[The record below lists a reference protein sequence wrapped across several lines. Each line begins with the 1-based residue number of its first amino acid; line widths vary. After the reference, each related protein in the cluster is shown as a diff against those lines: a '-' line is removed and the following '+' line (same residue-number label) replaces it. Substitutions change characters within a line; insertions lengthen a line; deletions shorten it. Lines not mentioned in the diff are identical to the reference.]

1 MKALLIRGLKF
12 LVRLFIAAIIIG
24 IIAGIIY
31 GGTYVISYL
40 AGGIPSGD
48 YTFTQQYYEVGFCI
62 ALVALSDEVNKWC
75 RNLS

>member
-1 MKALLIRGLKF
+1 MKAALIRGLKF

-40 AGGIPSGD
+40 TGRYIAD
-48 YTFTQQYYEVGFCI
+48 EYNFLQQYYEAGFFYCI
-62 ALVALSDEVNKWC
+62 SCFE
-75 RNLS
+75 